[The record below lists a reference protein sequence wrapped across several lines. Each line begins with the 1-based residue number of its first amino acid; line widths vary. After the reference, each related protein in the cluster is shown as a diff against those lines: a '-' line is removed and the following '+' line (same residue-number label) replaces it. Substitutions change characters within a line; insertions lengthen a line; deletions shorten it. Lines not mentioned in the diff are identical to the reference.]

1 MSKYQKPEL
10 DGHWQLV
17 DLVYRNS
24 GLRGNARLVAWS
36 LAQKYYPKKGYSAY
50 PVRQIA
56 EDAGLSTKTILA
68 ALREIEESG
77 EWNTVKKP
85 GAATRFYPNM
95 KKLTVKQP
103 TFKKS
108 SSDDTAWVERL
119 NPEGSKKNDTPTSPV
134 DETASVPAAK
144 KTKDKPTATPKTVV
158 PKSAHAPKPVAEPV
172 VKDAPVQSEEK
183 SVEASIQPEA
193 NVQKIM
199 PDDDWNLFDNPGNI
213 LRPLVLTSPRSCAT
227 RLHKRTPLET
237 RKKKDDFTVEA
248 LTSLYTRLSEKY
260 PLQAVDTLLWIQCE
274 LAQPLNDKF
283 LGLVLSK
290 CTSGGEIIAPV
301 KSKNTP
307 ADKTA
312 MKVWKLHQA
321 RTWKPETDKKKR
333 YQESL

>member
-103 TFKKS
+103 TFKKVATE
-108 SSDDTAWVERL
+108 DTSWTERL
-119 NPEGSKKNDTPTSPV
+119 HPTESKNKGTTDVPAKPI
-134 DETASVPAAK
+134 DSVPDAIEEAIKPDIVEEVEPLESTEAVAAQK
-144 KTKDKPTATPKTVV
+144 VLPD
-158 PKSAHAPKPVAEPV
+158 ENW
-172 VKDAPVQSEEK
+172 
-183 SVEASIQPEA
+183 SVFE
-193 NVQKIM
+193 
-199 PDDDWNLFDNPGNI
+199 NPGDI
-213 LRPLVLTSPRSCAT
+213 LRPSALKSPRSCAT

-237 RKKKDDFTVEA
+237 RKNKEDFTIES
-248 LTSLYTRLSEKY
+248 LTRLYTRLSEKY
-260 PLQAVDTLLWIQCE
+260 PLLAVDTLLWIQCE
-274 LAQPLNDKF
+274 LSQPLNDKF

-290 CTSGGEIIAPV
+290 CTANGQIIAPV

-312 MKVWKLHQA
+312 MKVWMLHQA
-321 RTWKPETDKKKR
+321 RTWKPQQEKKKR
-333 YQESL
+333 YQEAL

>member
-1 MSKYQKPEL
+1 MSKYKKPEL

-95 KKLTVKQP
+95 QKLTVKQP
-103 TFKKS
+103 TFKKV
-108 SSDDTAWVERL
+108 SSDDTSWVERL
-119 NPEGSKKNDTPTSPV
+119 AQDSSKKKDSSVASSEPDDT
-134 DETASVPAAK
+134 VPSAEEPE
-144 KTKDKPTATPKTVV
+144 KTKKNIASQEESITPALPEVIPTADTQEE
-158 PKSAHAPKPVAEPV
+158 SIDDEP
-172 VKDAPVQSEEK
+172 AG
-183 SVEASIQPEA
+183 
-193 NVQKIM
+193 NVQKVL
-199 PDDDWNLFDNPGNI
+199 PDEDWNIFDNPGDI
-213 LRPLVLTSPRSCAT
+213 LRPSLLKSPRSCAT

-237 RKKKDDFTVEA
+237 RKNKDDFTIES
-248 LTSLYTRLSEKY
+248 LTRLYTRLSEKY
-260 PLQAVDTLLWIQCE
+260 PLHAVDALLWIQCE
-274 LAQPLNDKF
+274 LSQPLNDKF

-290 CTSGGEIIAPV
+290 CTAGGQIVAPV

-312 MKVWKLHQA
+312 MKVWMLHQA
-321 RTWKPETDKKKR
+321 RNWKPETEKKKR
-333 YQESL
+333 YQEAL